1 MTRALASLLCVF
13 TLAGTAALGATAGT
27 TTSAAA
33 TGSKATVIILRG
45 RTSANG
51 GGTWQRRLRLKLL
64 KRRLNRFELC
74 AMVNQ
79 VKFSPG
85 CDPRPGSVLPRGTI
99 LRLEQK
105 PAGSG
110 IKVQDTPGW
119 GMVGTSLEPS
129 IFAVLSNVVT
139 GNTYGTFTYRVTLR
153 DAEGT
158 IVARSKPFKVVWH
171 P

>member
-13 TLAGTAALGATAGT
+13 TLAGTAVLGATAGT
-27 TTSAAA
+27 TTSA
-33 TGSKATVIILRG
+33 TGTRSTATVITLRG

-64 KRRLNRFELC
+64 KLRLNRFELC

-79 VKFSPG
+79 TKFSPS
-85 CDPRPGSVLPRGTI
+85 CDARPGSVLPRGTI

-110 IKVQDTPGW
+110 IRVKDTPGW

-129 IFAVLSNVVT
+129 LFAVLSNVVT
-139 GNTYGTFTYRVTLR
+139 GNKFGTVTYRVTLR
-153 DAEGT
+153 DAEGD
-158 IVARSKPFKVVWH
+158 IVARSKPFKVIWH

>member
-1 MTRALASLLCVF
+1 MRTLVSLVCAV
-13 TLAGTAALGATAGT
+13 TLAGTAVLGATAAT
-27 TTSAAA
+27 TTSGA
-33 TGSKATVIILRG
+33 GSRSSATVITLKG

-74 AMVNQ
+74 AMVNET
-79 VKFSPG
+79 KFSPS

-105 PAGSG
+105 PAGHG
-110 IKVQDTPGW
+110 IHVQDTPGW

-139 GNTYGTFTYRVTLR
+139 GNKFGTFTYRVTLR
-153 DAEGT
+153 DAEGN
-158 IVARSKPFKVVWH
+158 IVARSKPFTVVWRH
-171 P
+171 

>member
-27 TTSAAA
+27 TTSA
-33 TGSKATVIILRG
+33 TGTDSKATVITLRG
-45 RTSANG
+45 RTTANG

-64 KRRLNRFELC
+64 KLRLNRFELC

-79 VKFSPG
+79 ATFSPS

-110 IKVQDTPGW
+110 IKVKDTPGW

-139 GNTYGTFTYRVTLR
+139 GNKYGTVTYRVTLR

>member
-1 MTRALASLLCVF
+1 MTRALASLLCVC
-13 TLAGTAALGATAGT
+13 TLAGTAVLSATAGT
-27 TTSAAA
+27 TTSAAGNRS
-33 TGSKATVIILRG
+33 TATVITLRG
-45 RTSANG
+45 RTSSNG

-64 KRRLNRFELC
+64 KLRLNRFELC

-79 VKFSPG
+79 ARFSPS

-105 PAGSG
+105 PAGKG
-110 IKVQDTPGW
+110 IRVKDTPGW

-139 GNTYGTFTYRVTLR
+139 GNTFGTVTYRVTLR
-153 DAEGT
+153 DAEGN

-171 P
+171 R

>member
-13 TLAGTAALGATAGT
+13 TLAGTAVLGATAST
-27 TTSAAA
+27 TTSAAG
-33 TGSKATVIILRG
+33 TRSTATVITLRG
-45 RTSANG
+45 RTSSNG

-79 VKFSPG
+79 VRFSPS

-105 PAGSG
+105 PAGKG
-110 IKVQDTPGW
+110 IRVQDTPGW
-119 GMVGTSLEPS
+119 GMVGTSLDAS
-129 IFAVLSNVVT
+129 LFAVLSNVVT
-139 GNTYGTFTYRVTLR
+139 GNTFGTYTYRVTLR
-153 DAEGT
+153 DAEGN

>member
-1 MTRALASLLCVF
+1 MTRALASVLCVVM
-13 TLAGTAALGATAGT
+13 LAGTAVVVATASSA
-27 TTSAAA
+27 TSAAD
-33 TGSKATVIILRG
+33 TRSTATVITLRG

-79 VKFSPG
+79 VKVSSG
-85 CDPRPGSVLPRGTI
+85 CDPKPGSVLPRGTI

-110 IKVQDTPGW
+110 IKVEDTPGW

-129 IFAVLSNVVT
+129 LFAVLSNVVT
-139 GNTYGTFTYRVTLR
+139 GNKFGTTTYRVTLR
-153 DAEGT
+153 DAEGN
-158 IVARSKPFKVVWH
+158 IVARSKPFKVIWH

>member
-1 MTRALASLLCVF
+1 MTTTPRYYAPAGGLPPQTQLTTDRAVF
-13 TLAGTAALGATAGT
+13 TEAYA
-27 TTSAAA
+27 
-33 TGSKATVIILRG
+33 
-45 RTSANG
+45 
-51 GGTWQRRLRLKLL
+51 
-64 KRRLNRFELC
+64 
-74 AMVNQ
+74 
-79 VKFSPG
+79 
-85 CDPRPGSVLPRGTI
+85 VLPRGTI

-110 IKVQDTPGW
+110 IKVKDTPGW

-139 GNTYGTFTYRVTLR
+139 GNKYGTVTYRVTLR